1 TWRTYAGSPDS
12 SSYSALDQINRSNVH
27 QLEVA
32 WTYPTNDKMVY
43 MANPIVIDRVMY
55 LFAKNGAIVAVDAA
69 SGNESWTHEPPEGGS
84 PGRGFTYWESEDG
97 SDRRLFM
104 TWSDHLY
111 AIDART
117 GETITSF

>member
-1 TWRTYAGSPDS
+1 GAAIALGGLLGCDQEVPQAVETTASQTATAEQSHVTWRTYAGSPDS

-69 SGNESWTHEPPEGGS
+69 SGNEIWTHEPP
-84 PGRGFTYWESEDG
+84 
-97 SDRRLFM
+97 
-104 TWSDHLY
+104 
-111 AIDART
+111 
-117 GETITSF
+117 